1 MVDEGTVYL
10 PLTKRQQGLLAGV
23 LSQEEIAAGIRERT
37 LSKEE
42 VRAAA
47 LWREIPVGESERWLR
62 SGEQLL
68 GCQQG

>member
-1 MVDEGTVYL
+1 MVDEGTVYV

-23 LSQEEIAAGIRERT
+23 LSQEEMAGIRERT

-68 GCQQG
+68 GRQQG

>member
-10 PLTKRQQGLLAGV
+10 PLTKRQQELLAGII
-23 LSQEEIAAGIRERT
+23 SREEMAGIRERI
-37 LSKEE
+37 LSKDE

-47 LWREIPVGESERWLR
+47 LWREMPFDESERWLR

-68 GCQQG
+68 GRQQG